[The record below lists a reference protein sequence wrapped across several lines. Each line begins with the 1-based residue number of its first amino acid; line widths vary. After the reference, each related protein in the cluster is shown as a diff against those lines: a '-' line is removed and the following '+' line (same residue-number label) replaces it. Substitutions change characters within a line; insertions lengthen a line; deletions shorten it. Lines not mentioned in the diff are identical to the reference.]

1 VSTLADPLR
10 LTETLT
16 LRNRLVATAHGSGA
30 VADGVPQTGDAEYW
44 ERVATGG
51 VGMVIGGGAVVA
63 PASTIRRGNFIA
75 LWRPEVIEPLRRR
88 AAAIRSAG
96 AVSIMQLLHL
106 GRETLGAE
114 TYYSP
119 VAPSAVRSPR
129 EPTAP
134 RALADDEVDDLVAQ
148 FRTAASNALEAR
160 IDGFELHAAHG
171 YLFAQFLSAVVN
183 RRPEAATLAGR
194 VEPIWRVV
202 DAIRELHPSCPIG
215 IRLSVGDPQ
224 DAGLDHEALAELLGS
239 LHP

>member
-1 VSTLADPLR
+1 
-10 LTETLT
+10 
-16 LRNRLVATAHGSGA
+16 
-30 VADGVPQTGDAEYW
+30 
-44 ERVATGG
+44 
-51 VGMVIGGGAVVA
+51 
-63 PASTIRRGNFIA
+63 
-75 LWRPEVIEPLRRR
+75 
-88 AAAIRSAG
+88 
-96 AVSIMQLLHL
+96 
-106 GRETLGAE
+106 
-114 TYYSP
+114 
-119 VAPSAVRSPR
+119 VRSPR

-148 FRTAASNALEAR
+148 FRTAGSNALEAR

>member
-114 TYYSP
+114 T
-119 VAPSAVRSPR
+119 
-129 EPTAP
+129 
-134 RALADDEVDDLVAQ
+134 
-148 FRTAASNALEAR
+148 
-160 IDGFELHAAHG
+160 
-171 YLFAQFLSAVVN
+171 
-183 RRPEAATLAGR
+183 
-194 VEPIWRVV
+194 
-202 DAIRELHPSCPIG
+202 
-215 IRLSVGDPQ
+215 
-224 DAGLDHEALAELLGS
+224 
-239 LHP
+239 